1 MNSKILLR
9 ELTDQIT
16 LHVPFGERQ
25 QTALLLLQDVFPFLT
40 MTSVLTETEV
50 EMTDD
55 RQNKLRGAIRRIN
68 DNEPVQYVL
77 GYEYFFERKFFVSP
91 QVLIPRP
98 ETEDIIR
105 TAKKL
110 FKPDQ
115 ALTIIDLGTGSGC
128 IAITLALEFPLA
140 QVEAVDV
147 SATAL
152 EIARHNA
159 TSLGAHIVFTQADMQ
174 TWVAGDQTID
184 LIVSNPP
191 YIGASEQHE
200 MMPNV
205 VAYEPHVALFVP
217 DNDPLIF
224 YKSIARHARTSL
236 RPDGVVLVEINERYP
251 SAVAALFQ
259 EQGFRKTEIIRDLA
273 GKSRIVKAVL

>member
-9 ELTDQIT
+9 ELADQIT

-25 QTALLLLQDVFPFLT
+25 QVALLLLQDVFPSLT

-50 EMTDD
+50 ELTTNH
-55 RQNKLRGAIRRIN
+55 QNKLQKAITRIN
-68 DNEPVQYVL
+68 ENEPVQYVL
-77 GYEYFFERKFFVSP
+77 GYEYFFGRKFFVSP
-91 QVLIPRP
+91 EVLIPRP

-105 TAKKL
+105 AAKQL
-110 FKPDQ
+110 FKPTQ
-115 ALTIIDLGTGSGC
+115 ALTIVDFGTGSGC
-128 IAITLALEFPLA
+128 ISITLALEFPLA
-140 QVEAVDV
+140 KVEAVDI

-152 EIARHNA
+152 EVARRNA
-159 TSLGAHIVFTQADMQ
+159 SSLGAHVSFNHADMQ
-174 TWVAGDQTID
+174 TWTTDQLID
-184 LIVSNPP
+184 LMVSNPP

-205 VAYEPHVALFVP
+205 VDYEPHVALFVP
-217 DNDPLIF
+217 DDDPLIF
-224 YKSIARHARTSL
+224 YKTIARHARTSL
-236 RPDGVVLVEINERYP
+236 RPHGVVLVEINERYP
-251 SAVAALFQ
+251 SEVAALFQ